1 MTKQIDRIE
10 RHSGKDELLVH
21 LNDSLPLER
30 FVENECFMSQ
40 MSQWVVSQWVTSE
53 KIKVL
58 VETIKLIIAF
68 T

>member
-40 MSQWVVSQWVTSE
+40 MSQ
-53 KIKVL
+53 
-58 VETIKLIIAF
+58 
-68 T
+68 